1 MATEVGNFGPQVLVT
16 YRSPDLQLELYVS
29 VLHEEF
35 WRFHWN
41 IV

>member
-1 MATEVGNFGPQVLVT
+1 MATEVGNFGAQLLVT
-16 YRSPDLQLELYVS
+16 NRRPDLQLELYVS

-35 WRFHWN
+35 RRFHWN